1 MTFVK
6 SSTKAGRLLLKAL
19 PKLYKNRM
27 AFVKRSLKAGW
38 LSLKALWKQDDFRR
52 KLYERRIR
60 MTFVK
65 SSAVRKRLKKS
76 INCDNI
82 KFCDQQ
88 AYVGGPSFRRRPWPF
103 GQPLLPW
110 LRLLFLFVCL
120 HILFVAIWNICWS
133 DQSEWNDGLF
143 LVW

>member
-52 KLYERRIR
+52 KLYESRIR

-65 SSAVRKRLKKS
+65 SSAVRKRFKKS

-82 KFCDQQ
+82 KFRDQQ

-110 LRLLFLFVCL
+110 LRLLYLFVCL